1 MFYEYGHRF
10 VTFCGSFIVYC
21 MNFVVYI
28 ILCEICFFCGI
39 YYIVKHAKKKLT
51 ILCVGDRLIY
61 DSQTKAIVY
70 KPNYLRW
77 TY

>member
-1 MFYEYGHRF
+1 
-10 VTFCGSFIVYC
+10 
-21 MNFVVYI
+21 VVYI